1 MIFSQNKGK
10 EMKIEILPN
19 YSAEKFYVLSELEQ
33 KCNFLYLNPLSEEE
47 NENAQFNNTTQVSVN
62 AIMTFLYVIWSGSK
76 HEELISSLQQYIQAF
91 RNSTSQDVDIS
102 SCCVIIDIL
111 VGKEEFYSAKFQSFL
126 FQTIEQIH
134 QRIQIKF
141 VTFAITDH
149 SASLPGL
156 EKCHDLI
163 ERILPG
169 YSSLEKIANL
179 ITDNPMTLLGHDHTH
194 EPDAVSGIFQALCYN
209 DDDENSFL
217 LTVFEDKN
225 PKLKKLLKFDKKSQ
239 DRDELLSEETGP
251 PQTGRSNNPT
261 KERELSQ
268 WLFCLEATGCLI
280 VAMIVYYF
288 LFKK

>member
-1 MIFSQNKGK
+1 
-10 EMKIEILPN
+10 MKIEILPN

-47 NENAQFNNTTQVSVN
+47 NENTQFNNTTQVSVN
-62 AIMTFLYVIWSGSK
+62 AIMTFLYVIWSGSDY
-76 HEELISSLQQYIQAF
+76 EELISTLQQYIQAF
-91 RNSTSQDVDIS
+91 RNATSQDVDIS
-102 SCCVIIDIL
+102 SCCVIIL

-126 FQTIEQIH
+126 LQAIEQIH

-141 VTFAITDH
+141 VTLAITDH

-169 YSSLEKIANL
+169 YSSLEKIANI
-179 ITDNPMTLLGHDHTH
+179 ITNNPMTLLGHDHTH

-209 DDDENSFL
+209 NDDENSFL

-225 PKLKKLLKFDKKSQ
+225 PKLKKLLKYDKKSQ
-239 DRDELLSEETGP
+239 DREELLSEESGP
-251 PQTGRSNNPT
+251 PQTSRNHNNST
-261 KERELSQ
+261 KEIELSQ
-268 WLFCLEATGCLI
+268 WLFWLEASGCLI